1 MRPKSQPGRRVKREA
16 FQTKAMIR
24 VLKWDRAGKILR
36 TSRKSAWLVYNEGRK
51 GDKGTNHVTQT
62 FKVFEDF

>member
-1 MRPKSQPGRRVKREA
+1 MRLNSQPGRRVKREA

-36 TSRKSAWLVYNEGRK
+36 TSRKSA
-51 GDKGTNHVTQT
+51 
-62 FKVFEDF
+62 